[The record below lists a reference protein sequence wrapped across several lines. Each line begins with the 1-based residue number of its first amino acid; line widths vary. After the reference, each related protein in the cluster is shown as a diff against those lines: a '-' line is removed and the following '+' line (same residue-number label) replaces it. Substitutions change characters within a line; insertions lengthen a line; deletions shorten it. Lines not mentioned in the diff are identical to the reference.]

1 MAIAQTRPTAAGR
14 ATLVAVEMGYG
25 HLRAA
30 HALAEELRT
39 EVVEFDRPPLASP
52 DEQRAWQRARR
63 VYEMLSRASQVPLA
77 GAPLRRLL
85 EMLTSIPH
93 LHPARDLSSPSLSVR
108 VLERFA
114 RRGLGRALLD
124 RLHADNATLVTTFYA
139 PAVLAD
145 YRGSPRI
152 VCVVTDADVNRVW
165 ASRHAAHTAVRYC
178 VPSER
183 AARRLQAFGVP
194 EHHIHLTGFPLP
206 PELLGGSDLLVLR
219 RNLAA
224 RLVRLDPAGAF
235 LQQSRQEVS
244 HFVGTLP
251 AREEGRPPLLT
262 FAIGGAGAQLRIVRQ
277 FLWALREPVQRGR
290 LRLAL
295 VAGVRRPVA
304 ERLQHWAEEAGV
316 ASGPGSG
323 VEILY
328 ADSFA
333 DYYRRFNALLA
344 ETDVLWTK
352 PSELTFF
359 AALGIPLVFAPPVGV
374 HERLNRRWAIHRGA
388 GFKQESP
395 RFAWNWLREWL
406 EEGTLA
412 AAAWNG
418 YLRLPKFGTSRIAE
432 VVRQV
437 ASES

>member
-1 MAIAQTRPTAAGR
+1 MAQTRPAAAGR
-14 ATLVAVEMGYG
+14 PTLVAVEMGYG

-52 DEQRAWQRARR
+52 EEERGWQRARR

-108 VLERFA
+108 VLERFG

-145 YRGSPRI
+145 YRGYPRI

-165 ASRHAAHTAVRYC
+165 ASRHAAHTAVHYC

-206 PELLGGSDLLVLR
+206 PELLGGTDLLVLR

-224 RLVRLDPAGAF
+224 RLV
-235 LQQSRQEVS
+235 
-244 HFVGTLP
+244 
-251 AREEGRPPLLT
+251 
-262 FAIGGAGAQLRIVRQ
+262 
-277 FLWALREPVQRGR
+277 
-290 LRLAL
+290 
-295 VAGVRRPVA
+295 
-304 ERLQHWAEEAGV
+304 
-316 ASGPGSG
+316 
-323 VEILY
+323 
-328 ADSFA
+328 
-333 DYYRRFNALLA
+333 
-344 ETDVLWTK
+344 
-352 PSELTFF
+352 
-359 AALGIPLVFAPPVGV
+359 
-374 HERLNRRWAIHRGA
+374 
-388 GFKQESP
+388 
-395 RFAWNWLREWL
+395 
-406 EEGTLA
+406 
-412 AAAWNG
+412 
-418 YLRLPKFGTSRIAE
+418 
-432 VVRQV
+432 
-437 ASES
+437 